1 MTSPVTTDEIGK
13 TTDEDRELIRD
24 SVRALLSRHW
34 STEHALTLASD
45 PAAVRSMLR
54 RLGEQGLLTLG
65 GRQSAGGL
73 REALIVLKELG
84 RAACPAAMREVV
96 LTNWL
101 LDAGVADSALAS
113 AIQEGQASLAVV
125 FGADDQGGSPRPL
138 TLAGGKLN
146 GEAGGVE
153 GLAEATH
160 IIVFSE
166 GLAGFAIVECN
177 SPGVSY
183 EPTPGLAVPPLAR
196 VGFNDAPATLTPLTA
211 QARRDVELLSR
222 LCLLARGLG
231 AAERGF
237 ELAVEHAK
245 QRHQFGQPIGRFQ
258 AIQHKLADALTA
270 LDGSRLTL
278 EHAGEAFD
286 LGTEHW
292 RYFACAAFAYASPA
306 LRQVVLEAQHVLGA
320 IGYAEEHEA
329 PRHFRRAHADLIR
342 HGGVRGARAELA
354 EALIDAGGSLPE
366 YDLGSSGNAFREEV
380 RAWLHE
386 NWTRPRAASGA
397 GTVVLGAFDPDYA
410 RGLGAKGWH
419 SLSWPAEFGGQARTP
434 LEQLAFV
441 EETQL
446 AGAPSNRGGIQ
457 AHALMQFGSEAQK
470 NEFLPRIAS
479 GEVTFCLGYSEPEA
493 GSDLAALKTTAV
505 RDGDEWVINGQKLWT
520 TGAEYSDYMWL
531 AARTDPDAKPK
542 HAGISMFI
550 VPMNTPGITIRP
562 SMAMYGH
569 TFCTEFL
576 DNVRVPAS
584 ALVGEVNQGWAILT
598 SALATERISMGGFV
612 ATVRAAFEKMLA
624 EVRAST
630 RWSGDATVR
639 ERIGMLA
646 AEIEVA
652 RQLLT
657 RSARLAEAG
666 VQVTFEAGMSKIFS
680 GELMQR
686 VGEAALDIFGTDASL
701 STGSAG
707 TVADGRLEHLL
718 RHSVMIVVGGGT
730 NEIQRTLIAQRG
742 LGLPR

>member
-1 MTSPVTTDEIGK
+1 MTSEPTDQIVNM
-13 TTDEDRELIRD
+13 TDEDRELIRD
-24 SVRALLSRHW
+24 NVRALLSRQW
-34 STEHALTLASD
+34 SVDRTVALASD
-45 PAAVRSMLR
+45 PASVRSMLL
-54 RLGEQGLLTLG
+54 RLGEQGLLALG

-73 REALIVLKELG
+73 QEVLVVLKELG
-84 RAACPAAMREVV
+84 RAGCPAAMREAV
-96 LTNWL
+96 LANWL
-101 LDAGVADSALAS
+101 LEEAAARSTIEAAVH
-113 AIQEGQASLAVV
+113 EGTASLAIV
-125 FGADDQGGSPRPL
+125 FGADDHASASTPL
-138 TLAGGKLN
+138 IFTEGKLS

-153 GLAEATH
+153 GMAEATH
-160 IIVFSE
+160 IIV
-166 GLAGFAIVECN
+166 LPDDVAGFVIVECN

-196 VGFNDAPATLTPLTA
+196 VRFDNVPATLIPLA
-211 QARRDVELLSR
+211 VQARRDVVLLSR
-222 LCLLARGLG
+222 LCLLARGMG

-258 AIQHKLADALTA
+258 AIQHKLADALTI

-278 EHAGEAFD
+278 AHASEAFD
-286 LGTEHW
+286 LGSDHW
-292 RYFACAAFAYASPA
+292 RYFGGAAFAYGSPA
-306 LRQVVLEAQHVLGA
+306 LRQVALEAQHVLGA

-342 HGGVRGARAELA
+342 HGGVRRARAELA
-354 EALIDAGGSLPE
+354 EALIDAGGTLPE
-366 YDLGSSGNAFREEV
+366 YDLGRSGNAFREEV
-380 RAWLHE
+380 RAWLRAH
-386 NWTRPRAASGA
+386 WTTPRAASGA
-397 GTVVLGAFDPDYA
+397 GTVVIGAFDPEYA
-410 RGLGAKGWH
+410 RGLGAKGWN
-419 SLSWPAEFGGQARTP
+419 SLNWPAEFGGQARTP

-446 AGAPSNRGGIQ
+446 AGAPSSRGAIQ
-457 AHALMQFGSEAQK
+457 AHALMQYGSDAQK
-470 NEFLPRIAS
+470 SDLLPRIAR

-520 TGAEYSDYMWL
+520 TGAEYADYMWL
-531 AARTDPDAKPK
+531 AARTDPDATPK
-542 HAGISMFI
+542 HAGISVFI

-624 EVRAST
+624 EVRNST
-630 RWSGDATVR
+630 RLSGDATVR
-639 ERIGMLA
+639 ERIGALA

-686 VGEAALDIFGTDASL
+686 LGEAALDIFGTDASL
-701 STGSAG
+701 STGSVGA
-707 TVADGRLEHLL
+707 VAQGRLEHLL
-718 RHSVMIVVGGGT
+718 RHSIMIVVGGGT

>member
-1 MTSPVTTDEIGK
+1 MTSPVTTDEIGN

-24 SVRALLSRHW
+24 NVRALLSKHW
-34 STEHALTLASD
+34 SAEHALTLASD
-45 PAAVRSMLR
+45 PAAVRSILR
-54 RLGEQGLLTLG
+54 GLGEQGLLELG

-73 REALIVLKELG
+73 QEALVVMQELG
-84 RAACPAAMREVV
+84 RAACPAAMREAV

-101 LDAGVADSALAS
+101 LGAASADSALAS
-113 AIQEGQASLAVV
+113 AVHEGQASLAVI
-125 FGADDQGGSPRPL
+125 FGVGDQGGAQRL
-138 TLAGGKLN
+138 TVAGGKLN

-153 GLAEATH
+153 GMAEATH
-160 IIVFSE
+160 LVVLSE
-166 GLAGFAIVECN
+166 DVAGFAIVECHA
-177 SPGVSY
+177 PGVSY
-183 EPTPGLAVPPLAR
+183 EFTPGLAVPSFAR
-196 VGFNDAPATLTPLTA
+196 VRFHDVPATPILLTD
-211 QARRDVELLSR
+211 QARRDVEILSR
-222 LCLLARGLG
+222 LCLLARALG

-237 ELAVEHAK
+237 ELAVDHAK

-258 AIQHKLADALTA
+258 AIQHKLADALTE

-278 EHAGEAFD
+278 AHAGEAFD
-286 LGTEHW
+286 LGVEHW

-306 LRQVVLEAQHVLGA
+306 LRQVTLETHHVLGA

-342 HGGVRGARAELA
+342 HGGVRSARAELA
-354 EALIDAGGSLPE
+354 EALIDAGGVLPE
-366 YDLGSSGNAFREEV
+366 YDLGSTGNAFREEV
-380 RAWLHE
+380 RAWLNEH
-386 NWTRPRAASGA
+386 WVKPRAASGA
-397 GTVVLGAFDPDYA
+397 EAVVIGAFDPEYA
-410 RGLGAKGWH
+410 RGLGAKGWN
-419 SLSWPAEFGGQARTP
+419 SLGWPAEFGGQARTP

-446 AGAPSNRGGIQ
+446 AGAPSSRGAIQ
-457 AHALMQFGSEAQK
+457 AHALMQYGSESQR
-470 NEFLPRIAS
+470 NEFLPRIAR

-493 GSDLAALKTTAV
+493 GSDLASLKTTAV
-505 RDGDEWVINGQKLWT
+505 REGDEWVINGQKLWT
-520 TGAEYSDYMWL
+520 TGAEYADYMWL
-531 AARTDPDAKPK
+531 AARTDPDAKSR
-542 HAGISMFI
+542 HAGISVFI

-630 RWSGDATVR
+630 RLSDDATVR

-686 VGEAALDIFGTDASL
+686 VGETALDIFGTDASL
-701 STGSAG
+701 STGSVGA
-707 TVADGRLEHLL
+707 VAQGRLEHLL
-718 RHSVMIVVGGGT
+718 RHSIMIVVGGGT

>member
-1 MTSPVTTDEIGK
+1 MTSPVTTDENGGM
-13 TTDEDRELIRD
+13 TDEDRELIRD
-24 SVRALLSRHW
+24 NVRALLSKHW
-34 STEHALTLASD
+34 PAEHALTLAND
-45 PAAVRSMLR
+45 PAEVRSLLR
-54 RLGEQGLLTLG
+54 LLGEQGLLDLG
-65 GRQSAGGL
+65 STQSAGGL
-73 REALIVLKELG
+73 REALVVLQELG
-84 RAACPAAMREVV
+84 RAACPAAVREAV

-101 LDAGVADSALAS
+101 LDSAGADSALAS
-113 AIQEGQASLAVV
+113 AVHEGQASLAVV
-125 FGADDQGGSPRPL
+125 FGAGDQSGGLWLSV
-138 TLAGGKLN
+138 AGGKLN

-153 GLAEATH
+153 GMAAATH
-160 IIVFSE
+160 LVVLSDDV
-166 GLAGFAIVECN
+166 AGFAIVERD
-177 SPGVSY
+177 SPGVSH
-183 EPTPGLAVPPLAR
+183 ELTPGLAVPSFAR
-196 VGFNDAPATLTPLTA
+196 VRFDDVPATLIPLPD

-222 LCLLARGLG
+222 LCLLARALG

-237 ELAVEHAK
+237 ELAVDHAK

-258 AIQHKLADALTA
+258 AIQHKLADALTE

-278 EHAGEAFD
+278 AHASEAFD
-286 LGTEHW
+286 LGVDHW

-306 LRQVVLEAQHVLGA
+306 LRQVTLETHHVLGA

-342 HGGVRGARAELA
+342 HGGVRSARAELA
-354 EALIDAGGSLPE
+354 EALIDAGGVLPE
-366 YDLGSSGNAFREEV
+366 YDLGSTGNAFRAEV
-380 RAWLHE
+380 RAWLNEH
-386 NWTRPRAASGA
+386 WVKPRAASGA
-397 GTVVLGAFDPDYA
+397 ADVVIGAFDPEYA
-410 RGLGAKGWH
+410 RGLGEKGWNA
-419 SLSWPAEFGGQARTP
+419 LSWPVEFGGQARTP

-446 AGAPSNRGGIQ
+446 AGAPSSRGAIQ
-457 AHALMQFGSEAQK
+457 AHALMQFGSEAQRS
-470 NEFLPRIAS
+470 EFLPRIAS
-479 GEVTFCLGYSEPEA
+479 GEVTFCLGYSEPES
-493 GSDLAALKTTAV
+493 GSDLASLKTTAL

-520 TGAEYSDYMWL
+520 TGAEYADYMWL
-531 AARTDPDAKPK
+531 AARTDPDAKSK
-542 HAGISMFI
+542 HAGISVFI

-584 ALVGEVNQGWAILT
+584 ALVGEVNQGWAIIT

-630 RWSGDATVR
+630 RLAGDATVR
-639 ERIGMLA
+639 ERIGTLA

-686 VGEAALDIFGTDASL
+686 VGEAALDIFGSDASL
-701 STGSAG
+701 STGSVGA
-707 TVADGRLEHLL
+707 VAQGRLEHLL
-718 RHSVMIVVGGGT
+718 RHSIMIVVGGGT